1 MRYEYLRYEML
12 CNYAKYESIINVSV
26 VVSSSMDEQAGL
38 TDSYFRGK
46 RPLPREEPPLL
57 MLIDR

>member
-12 CNYAKYESIINVSV
+12 CSYAKYECFNV
-26 VVSSSMDEQAGL
+26 VVSPSTNEEQVGL
-38 TDSYFRGK
+38 TDSYFRRK